1 MHFDDLTLCRYH
13 SGPFDPDNWCVPL
26 LAIGWLEHPHEFAKG
41 AVSNGLVSIL
51 HEMAVRARALYSHY
65 YFRGVNRCSVC
76 VAAGS
81 VSPGPIW
88 SQENLFVPGRN
99 VVYLSPGGVCH
110 YVDVHS
116 YRPPQEYV
124 DAVLSCPAYGS
135 GAYCDAL
142 RTANSGQ
149 SVPLLTQE
157 EDRRRF
163 EALLRRPAT

>member
-13 SGPFDPDNWCVPL
+13 SGPFDPGNWRVPL
-26 LAIGWLEHPHEFAKG
+26 LAIGWLEHPNEFANG

-51 HEMAVRARALYSHY
+51 HEMAVRAGDLYVHY
-65 YFRGVNRCSVC
+65 CFLGMHTCSLC

-99 VVYLSPGGVCH
+99 VVYLSPGGVGH
-110 YVDVHS
+110 YVEVHS

-135 GAYCDAL
+135 GEFCDAL

-157 EDRRRF
+157 EMRREF
-163 EALLRRPAT
+163 EVLRRPST